1 MASKIKLVIMML
13 EGEALKNYW
22 NIFRLKIHLRSLA
35 GEKDQ
40 GFLSLGKKVFQL
52 LHNKELER
60 EDLKEDVQEILSI
73 EDEIDQVREALYRE
87 MGQPPRKQCQSCGK
101 YIDAQARYCPRCG
114 NIQERSK
121 SE

>member
-1 MASKIKLVIMML
+1 MVL
-13 EGEALKNYW
+13 EGEVLKNYW
-22 NIFRLKIHLRSLA
+22 NIFRLKMHLRSLI

-40 GFLSLGKKVFQL
+40 GFLSLGKKAFQL
-52 LHNKELER
+52 IHDKELER
-60 EDLKEDVQEILSI
+60 EDLKENVQEILSI
-73 EDEIDQVREALYRE
+73 EDEIDQVREALHRE

-101 YIDAQARYCPRCG
+101 YIDTYARYCPHCG

>member
-1 MASKIKLVIMML
+1 MKMIL
-13 EGEALKNYW
+13 EGEVLKNYL
-22 NIFRLKIHLRSLA
+22 NIFRLKIQLRSLI

-40 GFLSLGKKVFQL
+40 GFQNLGKKVFQL
-52 LHNKELER
+52 FRDKELER

-73 EDEIDQVREALYRE
+73 EDEIEHVREELFRE

-101 YIDAQARYCPRCG
+101 YIDSHARYCSYCG

-121 SE
+121 PE

>member
-1 MASKIKLVIMML
+1 MVL
-13 EGEALKNYW
+13 EGEVLKNYW
-22 NIFRLKIHLRSLA
+22 SIFRLKIHLRSLI

-52 LHNKELER
+52 LRDKELER

-73 EDEIDQVREALYRE
+73 EDEIDQAREALYRE
-87 MGQPPRKQCQSCGK
+87 MGQPPRKQCRICGK
-101 YIDAQARYCPRCG
+101 YIDTYARYCSHCG
-114 NIQERSK
+114 STQERSK

>member
-1 MASKIKLVIMML
+1 MVL
-13 EGEALKNYW
+13 EGEVLKNYW
-22 NIFRLKIHLRSLA
+22 NIFRLKIQLRSLI

-40 GFLSLGKKVFQL
+40 GYLSLGKKVFQL
-52 LHNKELER
+52 LRDKEWER

-73 EDEIDQVREALYRE
+73 EDEIEHVREELFRE

-101 YIDAQARYCPRCG
+101 YIDSQARYCPYCG
-114 NIQERSK
+114 NVQERSK